1 MTPKPEPQ
9 NSKPGFPKPAR
20 KDTRMGS
27 ETARLFVN
35 LDEIVRRASVVRM
48 TRYVE

>member
-1 MTPKPEPQ
+1 MTSKPESHA
-9 NSKPGFPKPAR
+9 SKASSHKPAR
-20 KDTRMGS
+20 KIVKGAS

-35 LDEIVRRASVVRM
+35 VDEIIRRSQSLRM

>member
-1 MTPKPEPQ
+1 MTPKPESHA
-9 NSKPGFPKPAR
+9 SKTSEHKPVR
-20 KDTRMGS
+20 KILKGAT

-35 LDEIVRRASVVRM
+35 VDEIIRRSQSLRM